1 LINKFIEKYFNTK
14 VCIFFLILIG
24 SLIIFISNYLYT
36 YDITLSKQ
44 DSRNYILLAE
54 NLDNYFYLYHQVSLR
69 IFPSL
74 IVNFFHT
81 FTSINIFYSF
91 KILSYISFLLLLLK
105 LFFFLKKFQIKSYF
119 AFSSVLILIFFNSSI
134 IYLIFNTY
142 QFLDILLYIF
152 SLYIIESSI
161 FNKKKTLFFFSFLS
175 LFTKEYLLILI
186 IASYLNNY
194 LIFKNKKIFYQ
205 LLFLITV
212 FLVHFYFAG
221 SLNNQ
226 ESTMS
231 DTVKLL
237 SFSYSNLIYLVYQC
251 LILENNILLF
261 FPFVILLFDKN
272 FIIFIKNFHFI
283 IGYIFFLIFM
293 TILNY
298 DLVGNNF
305 FRVYYHSFFIFIL
318 FVLIY
323 LIKKISDF
331 NFLKKLYFFL
341 PFLFLLDFFYILKN
355 IKQTGFFYYYQYF
368 RYNYLSSY
376 YIFFFLFLY
385 IIFISNK
392 KYKQ

>member
-1 LINKFIEKYFNTK
+1 MINKFIEKYFNTK

-54 NLDNYFYLYHQVSLR
+54 NLNNYFYLYHQVSLR

-81 FTSINIFYSF
+81 STSINIFYSF

-105 LFFFLKKFQIKSYF
+105 LFFFLRKFQITSYL

-142 QFLDILLYIF
+142 QFIDILLYIF

-194 LIFKNKKIFYQ
+194 LTFKNKKIFYQ

-212 FLVHFYFAG
+212 YLIHFYFAG

-231 DTVKLL
+231 DTAKLL
-237 SFSYSNLIYLVYQC
+237 SFSDSNLIYLVYQC

-261 FPFVILLFDKN
+261 FPFVILLIDKN
-272 FIIFIKNFHFI
+272 FIIFIKNFNFI

-318 FVLIY
+318 FTLIY

-385 IIFISNK
+385 IFFISNK
-392 KYKQ
+392 KYK

>member
-1 LINKFIEKYFNTK
+1 MINKFIEKYFNTK

-54 NLDNYFYLYHQVSLR
+54 NLNNYFYLYHQVSLR

-105 LFFFLKKFQIKSYF
+105 LFFFLRKFQITSYL

-142 QFLDILLYIF
+142 QFIDILLYIF

-194 LIFKNKKIFYQ
+194 LTFKNKKIFYQ
-205 LLFLITV
+205 LFFLITV
-212 FLVHFYFAG
+212 YLIHFYFAG

-231 DTVKLL
+231 DTAKLL
-237 SFSYSNLIYLVYQC
+237 SFSDSNLIYLVYQC

-261 FPFVILLFDKN
+261 FPFVILLIDKN
-272 FIIFIKNFHFI
+272 FIIFIKNFNFI

-318 FVLIY
+318 FTLIY

-331 NFLKKLYFFL
+331 NFLKKLFFFL

-385 IIFISNK
+385 IFFISNK
-392 KYKQ
+392 KYK

>member
-1 LINKFIEKYFNTK
+1 MINKFIEKYFNTK

-54 NLDNYFYLYHQVSLR
+54 NLNNYFYLYHQVSLR

-81 FTSINIFYSF
+81 STSINIFYSF

-105 LFFFLKKFQIKSYF
+105 LFFFLRKFQITSYL

-142 QFLDILLYIF
+142 QFIDILLYIF

-194 LIFKNKKIFYQ
+194 LTFKNKKIFYQ
-205 LLFLITV
+205 LLFLITI

-231 DTVKLL
+231 DTAKLL
-237 SFSYSNLIYLVYQC
+237 SFSDSNLIYLVYQC

-261 FPFVILLFDKN
+261 FPFVILLIDKN
-272 FIIFIKNFHFI
+272 FIIFIKNFNFI

-318 FVLIY
+318 FTLIY

-385 IIFISNK
+385 IFFISNK
-392 KYKQ
+392 KYK

>member
-1 LINKFIEKYFNTK
+1 MINKFIEKYFNTK

-54 NLDNYFYLYHQVSLR
+54 NLNNYFYLYHQVSLR

-81 FTSINIFYSF
+81 STSINIFYSF

-105 LFFFLKKFQIKSYF
+105 LFFFLRKFQITSYL

-142 QFLDILLYIF
+142 QFIDILLYIF

-194 LIFKNKKIFYQ
+194 LTFKNKKIFYQ

-212 FLVHFYFAG
+212 YLIHFYFAG

-231 DTVKLL
+231 DTAKLL
-237 SFSYSNLIYLVYQC
+237 SFSDSNLIYLVYQC

-261 FPFVILLFDKN
+261 FPFVILLIDKN
-272 FIIFIKNFHFI
+272 FIIFIKNFNFI

-318 FVLIY
+318 FTLIY

-385 IIFISNK
+385 IVFISNK
-392 KYKQ
+392 KYK

>member
-1 LINKFIEKYFNTK
+1 MINKFIEKHLNTQ

-36 YDITLSKQ
+36 YEAALSKQ
-44 DSRNYILLAE
+44 DSKNYILLAE
-54 NLDNYFYLYHQVSLR
+54 NLNNYFYLYHQVSLR
-69 IFPSL
+69 ILPSL
-74 IVNFFHT
+74 IVNFFST
-81 FTSINIFYSF
+81 FSNVNIFYSF

-105 LFFFLKKFQIKSYF
+105 LFFFIKKFKIKSYF
-119 AFSSVLILIFFNSSI
+119 AFISVLILIFFNSSI

-152 SLYIIESSI
+152 SLYIIEGSI

-194 LIFKNKKIFYQ
+194 LIFKNEKIFYQ
-205 LLFLITV
+205 LLFLITI

-226 ESTMS
+226 ESSMS
-231 DTVKLL
+231 DTIKLL
-237 SFSYSNLIYLVYQC
+237 SFSHSNLINLVYQC

-261 FPFVILLFDKN
+261 FPFIILLIDKN
-272 FIIFIKNFHFI
+272 FILFIKNFYFI
-283 IGYIFFLIFM
+283 IGYIFFLILM
-293 TILNY
+293 TIINF

-318 FVLIY
+318 FALIY

-331 NFLKKLYFFL
+331 NFLKKLYFIL

-355 IKQTGFFYYYQYF
+355 VKQTGFFYYYQYF

-376 YIFFFLFLY
+376 YFFFLLFLY
-385 IIFISNK
+385 IVFFSNK
-392 KYKQ
+392 KYK

>member
-1 LINKFIEKYFNTK
+1 
-14 VCIFFLILIG
+14 
-24 SLIIFISNYLYT
+24 
-36 YDITLSKQ
+36 
-44 DSRNYILLAE
+44 
-54 NLDNYFYLYHQVSLR
+54 
-69 IFPSL
+69 
-74 IVNFFHT
+74 
-81 FTSINIFYSF
+81 
-91 KILSYISFLLLLLK
+91 
-105 LFFFLKKFQIKSYF
+105 
-119 AFSSVLILIFFNSSI
+119 
-134 IYLIFNTY
+134 
-142 QFLDILLYIF
+142 
-152 SLYIIESSI
+152 
-161 FNKKKTLFFFSFLS
+161 
-175 LFTKEYLLILI
+175 LI

-341 PFLFLLDFFYILKN
+341 PFLFLLDFFYIFKN

-385 IIFISNK
+385 IVFISNK